1 MNKINQLKN
10 TIRNI
15 TSEELFGILAT
26 SVNDTPY
33 TNLIAFVLQDDLKKL
48 FFATPRDT
56 KKFKHLT
63 INEKVSFH
71 IHNSKNSHEDTGNA
85 IGITI
90 TGSAFEYSKKNSE
103 KVKKLYLLKHPQMK
117 EFISTPNIA
126 FISVDIERYDVV
138 ERFQNVTVL
147 KMKKQVVKL

>member
-1 MNKINQLKN
+1 MNKINRLKN

-26 SVNDTPY
+26 SVNDVPY

-56 KKFKHLT
+56 KKFKN
-63 INEKVSFH
+63 IIANKKISFH
-71 IHNSKNSHEDTGNA
+71 VHNSKNSYEDTGNA

-90 TGSAFEYSKKNSE
+90 TGRAFEYSKENSE
-103 KVKKLYLLKHPQMK
+103 KVKDLYLLKHPQMK
-117 EFISTPNIA
+117 EFFYAINIA

-138 ERFQNVTVL
+138 EKFQNVTVL
-147 KMKKQVVKL
+147 KMNEQVVKL

>member
-1 MNKINQLKN
+1 MNKTDRLKN
-10 TIRNI
+10 IIKNI
-15 TSEELFGILAT
+15 SSEELFGVLAT
-26 SVNDTPY
+26 SADDAPY

-56 KKFKHLT
+56 KKFKNIT
-63 INEKVSFH
+63 VNEKVSFH
-71 IHNSKNSHEDTGNA
+71 IQNTKNSLEDIGKA

-90 TGSAFEYSKKNSE
+90 TGKAAECSKKHFE
-103 KVKKLYLLKHPQMK
+103 EAIAVYLLKHPQMK
-117 EFISTPNIA
+117 KFIYSLNTA

-147 KMKKQVVKL
+147 KIKEQVIKL

>member
-1 MNKINQLKN
+1 MNKIDRLKN

-15 TSEELFGILAT
+15 ASEELFGVLAT
-26 SVNDTPY
+26 SASDVPY
-33 TNLIAFVLQDDLKKL
+33 TNLVAFVLQDDLKKL

-71 IHNSKNSHEDTGNA
+71 VHNSSNSHEDTGNA

-90 TGSAFEYSKKNSE
+90 TGKASEYSKKNSE
-103 KVKKLYLLKHPQMK
+103 EVKTLYLLKHPQMK
-117 EFISTPNIA
+117 EFIYALNIA
-126 FISVDIERYDVV
+126 FVSVDIERYDVV

-147 KMKKQVVKL
+147 KVKEQVIEV

>member
-1 MNKINQLKN
+1 MNKVDQVKN

-15 TSEELFGILAT
+15 ASGELFGVLAT
-26 SVNDTPY
+26 SVSDVPY

-56 KKFKHLT
+56 RKFKHLT
-63 INEKVSFH
+63 VNEKVSFH
-71 IHNSKNSHEDTGNA
+71 VHNSNNSPENIGSG

-90 TGSAFEYSKKNSE
+90 TGRASECSKNYFERAM
-103 KVKKLYLLKHPQMK
+103 VLYLLKHPQMK
-117 EFISTPNIA
+117 EFINSPNIA
-126 FISVDIERYDVV
+126 FVSVDIERYDVV

-147 KMKKQVVKL
+147 KVKEQEVKL